1 MARDVAISII
11 IVNYKTKDL
20 TLDCLK
26 SVYTECRQE
35 DFEIILV
42 DNNSNDGSAEA
53 FHEQFPAIR
62 FLLLDDNIGFA
73 RANNLA
79 THYARGEYILL
90 LNPDTVVL
98 DNAIFRLLA
107 FAKATPGA
115 GIWGGRTVFGDRS
128 LNPPSCWARMT
139 LWSTFCA
146 LAGLRTLFPASRLL
160 NPEGY
165 GGWQRD
171 TVREVDIVTGCFL
184 LIRRTLWERLKG
196 FDPIF
201 FMYGEDADLC
211 LRARAL
217 GYRPMITPDATIVHY
232 ASQSEWLPARKQM
245 QLLAAA
251 LTLIDR
257 HWQWPKRLAGRF
269 LLRLF
274 PYARVA
280 GYWMLSQGPNK
291 AKAARQ
297 LEVWKAVLEQKQ
309 QWISGFRGWSTP
321 QTAAVISP
329 HPVLLPVGEGQDE
342 G

>member
-1 MARDVAISII
+1 MAHDVTLSII

-20 TLDCLK
+20 TVGCLK
-26 SVYTECRQE
+26 SVYRECRRE
-35 DFEIILV
+35 SFEIILV

-53 FHEQFPAIR
+53 FREHFPEVT
-62 FLLLDDNIGFA
+62 LLSLDENIGFA

-79 THYARGEYILL
+79 AHSARGEYILL

-98 DNAIFRLLA
+98 DDAIFRLLD
-107 FAKATPGA
+107 FARATPGA
-115 GIWGGRTVFGDRS
+115 GIWGGRTVFAGGS

-146 LAGLRTLFPASRLL
+146 LTGLRNLFPASRIF
-160 NPEGY
+160 NSEAY

-171 TVREVDIVTGCFL
+171 TVSEVDIVTGCLL
-184 LIRRTLWERLKG
+184 LIRRTLWEQLKG

-211 LRARAL
+211 LRAGAL
-217 GYRPMITPDATIVHY
+217 GYRPMITPEATIVHY

-257 HWQWPKRLAGRF
+257 HWPWPKRVAGRF
-269 LLRLF
+269 IIRLF
-274 PYARVA
+274 PFARMA
-280 GYWMLSQGPNK
+280 GYWLLSAGLDK
-291 AKAARQ
+291 AKAKRQ
-297 LEVWKAVLEQKQ
+297 LEVWKTVLEQRQ
-309 QWISGFRGWSTP
+309 QWMSGFGGWNAP
-321 QTAAVISP
+321 QTAAGPSSRQKSV
-329 HPVLLPVGEGQDE
+329 PVN
-342 G
+342 